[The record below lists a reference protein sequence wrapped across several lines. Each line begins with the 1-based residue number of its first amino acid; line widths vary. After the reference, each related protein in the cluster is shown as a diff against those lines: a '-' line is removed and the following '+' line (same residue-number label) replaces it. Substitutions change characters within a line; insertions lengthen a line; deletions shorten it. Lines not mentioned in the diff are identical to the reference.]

1 MYGNARR
8 VRGETQHG
16 SGKARRSFARISKL
30 RAARACARARAS
42 LLLLRPL
49 SVRRELYAVNYTSR
63 DINWIP
69 SRDEETIDIFPLS
82 PSPPSARALRAGRY

>member
-30 RAARACARARAS
+30 RAARAS